1 MPGSTPLNSM
11 MAEMTEAFVS
21 KVDFDALTVAVDV
34 DKRNLDIAWII
45 LCSEYVC
52 MFVFPAT
59 QKFHGGPLYSVS

>member
-1 MPGSTPLNSM
+1 
-11 MAEMTEAFVS
+11 MAEMTDAFVS
-21 KVDFDALTVAVDV
+21 KADWEALTMAVDV